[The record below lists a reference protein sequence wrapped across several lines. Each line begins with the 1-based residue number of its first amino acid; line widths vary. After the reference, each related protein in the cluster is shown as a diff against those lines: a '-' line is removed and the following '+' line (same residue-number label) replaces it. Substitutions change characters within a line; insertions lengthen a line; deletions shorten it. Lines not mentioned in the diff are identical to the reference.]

1 MINVYG
7 FFEKEFEFSEN
18 INVKI
23 ILGSKINESA
33 YVNGQKQKIKIYLIK
48 NLFMAKGIFLRI
60 DLMKKLMNE
69 N

>member
-1 MINVYG
+1 M
-7 FFEKEFEFSEN
+7 
-18 INVKI
+18 KI